1 MYAAERHL
9 AILEIARADG
19 RVEVAA
25 LARRL
30 DVTPATVRRDLS
42 EMERKGL
49 LRRAH
54 GGAIPIDRFAGE
66 PAVADREAV
75 HILEKSRIASAALA
89 LLPTAGSV
97 FFDAGTSTA
106 RLAAMLPDDCDLTV
120 ITHSIP
126 IAATLAEKPGLDLH
140 VVGGHVRTRT
150 LAAVGGWA
158 ADVLRTLR
166 PDVAFLGT
174 NGIHPE
180 RGLSTPDVE
189 EARVKS
195 AIIRAARRSV
205 VLADASKFGR
215 EDLAVVAGVDEI
227 DVVVTDAAADPAD
240 LERLRAAGVEVVVA

>member
-54 GGAIPIDRFAGE
+54 GGAIPIDRFAVE

-75 HILEKSRIASAALA
+75 NIVEKNRIASAALA

-106 RLAAMLPDDCDLTV
+106 RLAALLPDDCELTV

-126 IAATLAEKPGLDLH
+126 IAAVLAEKPGVDLH

-158 ADVLRTLR
+158 ADVIRTLR

-174 NGIHPE
+174 NGIHPV

-189 EARVKS
+189 EARVKA

-215 EDLAVVAGVDEI
+215 EDLAVVAGLDEI
-227 DVVVTDAAADPAD
+227 DTLVTNLGADAESLAGIR
-240 LERLRAAGVEVVVA
+240 EAGVEVIVA